1 LSCTDSQTY
10 TSTRVKQNSDQ
21 GKTPPD
27 DAGPVVMAFSHDV
40 VNPLMSILAL
50 TQVLLLENRPDERL
64 NEDLRRIHAAAE
76 EALGLVRSLS
86 IKVVSARRHP
96 PDL

>member
-10 TSTRVKQNSDQ
+10 TSTRVKQNSDP
-21 GKTPPD
+21 GDKLPE

-40 VNPLMSILAL
+40 INPLMSILAL
-50 TQVLLLENRPDERL
+50 TQVLLLENRPDDRL
-64 NEDLRRIHAAAE
+64 NEDLRRIHDAAE

>member
-1 LSCTDSQTY
+1 MT
-10 TSTRVKQNSDQ
+10 QNSDPG
-21 GKTPPD
+21 GKLPE

-50 TQVLLLENRPDERL
+50 TQVLLLENRPDDRL
-64 NEDLRRIHAAAE
+64 NEDLRRIHDAAE

-86 IKVVSARRHP
+86 VKVVNARRHP

>member
-1 LSCTDSQTY
+1 
-10 TSTRVKQNSDQ
+10 
-21 GKTPPD
+21 
-27 DAGPVVMAFSHDV
+27 
-40 VNPLMSILAL
+40 
-50 TQVLLLENRPDERL
+50 L
-64 NEDLRRIHAAAE
+64 NEDLRRIHEAAE

>member
-1 LSCTDSQTY
+1 MTQNDD
-10 TSTRVKQNSDQ
+10 TSDRV
-21 GKTPPD
+21 PD
-27 DAGPVVMAFSHDV
+27 EAGPVVMTFTHDV

-64 NEDLRRIHAAAE
+64 NEDLRRIHDAAE

-86 IKVVSARRHP
+86 IKVVEARRHP
-96 PDL
+96 PEL

>member
-1 LSCTDSQTY
+1 MSCTDSQTY
-10 TSTRVKQNSDQ
+10 TSTQVTQNSDP
-21 GKTPPD
+21 GKLPEE
-27 DAGPVVMAFSHDV
+27 AGPVVMAFSHDV

-50 TQVLLLENRPDERL
+50 TQVLLLENRPDDRL
-64 NEDLRRIHAAAE
+64 NEDLRRIHEAAE

>member
-1 LSCTDSQTY
+1 MSCMDSQTY
-10 TSTRVKQNSDQ
+10 TSTRMKQD
-21 GKTPPD
+21 GDPD
-27 DAGPVVMAFSHDV
+27 DTLPDAAGPVVMAFSHDV

-50 TQVLLLENRPDERL
+50 TQVLLLENRPDDRL
-64 NEDLRRIHAAAE
+64 NEDLRRIHDAAE

-86 IKVVSARRHP
+86 IKVVNAKRHP

>member
-1 LSCTDSQTY
+1 MSCADSQTY
-10 TSTRVKQNSDQ
+10 TSRVKRNSDP
-21 GKTPPD
+21 GDKLPD

-50 TQVLLLENRPDERL
+50 TQVLLLENRPDDRL

-86 IKVVSARRHP
+86 IKVANPRRHP

>member
-1 LSCTDSQTY
+1 MSCTDSQTY
-10 TSTRVKQNSDQ
+10 TSIPVKQNSDR
-21 GKTPPD
+21 GDKLPD

-50 TQVLLLENRPDERL
+50 TQVLLLENRPDDRL
-64 NEDLRRIHAAAE
+64 NEDLRRIHDAAE

-86 IKVVSARRHP
+86 IKVVKARRHP

>member
-10 TSTRVKQNSDQ
+10 TSIRVKQNSDR
-21 GKTPPD
+21 GDKLPD

-50 TQVLLLENRPDERL
+50 TQVLLLENRPDDRL
-64 NEDLRRIHAAAE
+64 NEDLRRIHDAAE
-76 EALGLVRSLS
+76 EALGLVRALSL
-86 IKVVSARRHP
+86 KVVNARRHP

>member
-1 LSCTDSQTY
+1 MSCTDSQTY
-10 TSTRVKQNSDQ
+10 TSTQVTQNSDP
-21 GKTPPD
+21 GKLPEE
-27 DAGPVVMAFSHDV
+27 AGPVVMAFSHDV

-50 TQVLLLENRPDERL
+50 TQVLLLENRPDDRL
-64 NEDLRRIHAAAE
+64 NEDLRRIHEAAE

-96 PDL
+96 PEL

>member
-1 LSCTDSQTY
+1 LSSADSQTY
-10 TSTRVKQNSDQ
+10 TSTHVSQNSDP
-21 GKTPPD
+21 GDKLPD

-50 TQVLLLENRPDERL
+50 TQVLLLENRPDDRL
-64 NEDLRRIHAAAE
+64 NDDLRRIHDAAE